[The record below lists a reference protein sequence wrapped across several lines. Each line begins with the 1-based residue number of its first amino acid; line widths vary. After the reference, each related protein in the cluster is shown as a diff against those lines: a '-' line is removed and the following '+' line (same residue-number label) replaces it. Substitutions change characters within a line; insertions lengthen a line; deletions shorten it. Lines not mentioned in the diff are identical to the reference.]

1 MTSKNLHFTK
11 DKATYLLLNII
22 AHDVI
27 HDYGPA
33 GGTEKRW
40 SDNQQI
46 VQQFTQ
52 DYYSFSNPTVGGAG
66 KRSRTEAGFTTEEDI
81 NNNTNASPYTAF
93 HRGVQ
98 VNPKLSRPNPYLSN
112 AARGVSSVT
121 PLFPGQA
128 QTIGYS
134 NEEKFTINYENYINT
149 LNQMVTDINNSII
162 FTFFSHFLFLINR
175 GLIGPNINYMSSK
188 SLIVPFGTEDN
199 KDNMVN
205 EDYIDNYLDIFG
217 DICNK
222 FIGFC
227 YLKETPMSLPYVDFL
242 NILCVFLSTT
252 FSTSQSIFE
261 NIFDIT
267 ILASYGISFGTV
279 TGGRKIKNKIKKGGK
294 PSDKIP
300 LNFEE
305 SQQLIDQINKLTNSG
320 EVIDDL
326 NTLNNI
332 YNEYYASEGVL
343 SQENKQIYE
352 DTRKNLLK
360 QYQEVFL
367 SQPYEEK
374 KKAGAIYGDID
385 ILPII
390 KVRFSYRKV
399 ELIPNFKKKIDDML
413 LDYHKIVAEHVYQK
427 ELIERKKLS
436 DELAA
441 QQGDLTSSDKMVR
454 QQFSTFMAKSG
465 LFLLGICNNDGT
477 IIKTLTSMPNLDN
490 TLRKEINILL
500 YIAGWTQNLGW
511 QELRNQSLDD
521 ELIDHFNKN
530 TIEIQG
536 RYICQGRDVKNYVVN
551 NAAPISSDLKNKS
564 FCPYTSILDGMSQCS
579 WNSAQGNIEYGDM
592 NFKIA
597 DTSEDIYY
605 NGVLEIDTNKLQ
617 PNVNPTNLNLS
628 YNVRMNNNGTNGV
641 NITLS
646 GNKTTTM
653 NGLDL
658 EAHFVLKNTLLN
670 VINFILNAN
679 SQTQTSIFT
688 EGNIFGNL
696 FDMFSSDKS
705 NYALFNTVYSEILF
719 KGTGDLFQEINC
731 VCKFGGY
738 TMTNY
743 KINPGIL
750 PINTSSGEQL
760 RLFTAN
766 DRPSGTRFIYMLK
779 NGDPSEINTK
789 AIGGYYSKEH
799 ILIYGRPDNK
809 NICGIV
815 PLKGGGKVKR
825 KTRKHKNYKNFK
837 KNYGK
842 SKKNKTRL

>member
-1 MTSKNLHFTK
+1 MTSRNLHFTK

-46 VQQFTQ
+46 VKQFTQ
-52 DYYSFSNPTVGGAG
+52 DYYSFSNPTVGGQ
-66 KRSRTEAGFTTEEDI
+66 KRLRTESGYTTTITNDED
-81 NNNTNASPYTAF
+81 NNNFTKPFTSPYTSPYTVF
-93 HRGVQ
+93 NTGIK
-98 VNPKLSRPNPYLSN
+98 VNPNPSRPKPYISN
-112 AARGVSSVT
+112 AARGISTS
-121 PLFPGQA
+121 PSFPGQS

-134 NEEKFTINYENYINT
+134 NEEKFSINYENYKNT
-149 LNQMVTDINNSII
+149 LNQMDKDINNSII
-162 FTFFSHFLFLINR
+162 FAFFTHFLFLRNR
-175 GLIGPNINYMSSK
+175 NLIGTNINYMNSK
-188 SLIVPFGTEDN
+188 SLIVPFGTEDD

-205 EDYIDNYLDIFG
+205 HDYIDTFG

-227 YLKETPMSLPYVDFL
+227 YLKNISMSLPYADFL
-242 NILCVFLSTT
+242 NTLCVFLSTT

-261 NIFDIT
+261 NTFDIPMLT
-267 ILASYGISFGTV
+267 SYGISFGRA
-279 TGGRKIKNKIKKGGK
+279 TGGTKIKKGGK
-294 PSDKIP
+294 PSDIQ

-305 SQQLIDQINKLTNSG
+305 SQQLISQINELNNSG
-320 EVIDDL
+320 DVINAL

-332 YNEYYASEGVL
+332 YNEYYENKGVL

-352 DTRKNLLK
+352 DTRKNILK

-367 SQPYEEK
+367 SQTYQQK
-374 KKAGAIYGDID
+374 KKAGAIYGDVD

-399 ELIPNFKKKIDDML
+399 ELIPNFNKKIDDML

-427 ELIERKKLS
+427 ELIERKQLS

-454 QQFSTFMAKSG
+454 QQFSNFMAKSG

-477 IIKTLTSMPNLDN
+477 IIKTLTSMQNLDN

-500 YIAGWTQNLGW
+500 YIAGWTENPGW
-511 QELRNQSLDD
+511 QEIRNQSLDD

-530 TIEIQG
+530 TTEIQG
-536 RYICQGRDVKNYVVN
+536 RYVCQGRDIKNYVVN
-551 NAAPISSDLKNKS
+551 NAAPIGSDLKNKS

-579 WNSAQGNIEYGDM
+579 WNSAQGNIEYGNM

-597 DTSEDIYY
+597 DTNEDIYY
-605 NGVLEIDTNKLQ
+605 NGVLEIDTRKLEA
-617 PNVNPTNLNLS
+617 NVNPTNLNLS
-628 YNVRMNNNGTNGV
+628 YNVRTNGLNV
-641 NITLS
+641 TLS

-670 VINFILNAN
+670 VINFILNQSN
-679 SQTQTSIFT
+679 PQTQTSIFSG
-688 EGNIFGNL
+688 GNIFGNL

-705 NYALFNTVYSEILF
+705 KYTLFNTVYSEILF

-750 PINTSSGEQL
+750 PINTPSGEQL

-779 NGDPSEINTK
+779 NGNASEINTK

-815 PLKGGGKVKR
+815 QLRGGGKLKR
-825 KTRKHKNYKNFK
+825 KTRKHKNVK

-842 SKKNKTRL
+842 SKKNKIRL

>member
-1 MTSKNLHFTK
+1 MTSRNLHFTK

-46 VQQFTQ
+46 VKQFTQ
-52 DYYSFSNPTVGGAG
+52 DYYSFSDPTVGGG
-66 KRSRTEAGFTTEEDI
+66 KRSRTEAGFTTDEDAD
-81 NNNTNASPYTAF
+81 NNTNADTSPYSVF
-93 HRGVQ
+93 HRGIQ
-98 VNPKLSRPNPYLSN
+98 VNPKTKLSRPNPYLSN
-112 AARGVSSVT
+112 DARGISSVT

-149 LNQMVTDINNSII
+149 LNQMDTDINNSII
-162 FTFFSHFLFLINR
+162 FTFFNHFLFLTNR

-199 KDNMVN
+199 TDNMVN
-205 EDYIDNYLDIFG
+205 DNYLDIFG

-227 YLKETPMSLPYVDFL
+227 YFNKVNMSLPYADFL

-261 NIFDIT
+261 NTFDILMLT
-267 ILASYGISFGTV
+267 SYGIS
-279 TGGRKIKNKIKKGGK
+279 TGGTKIKNKIKKGGT
-294 PSDKIP
+294 PSDIQ

-305 SQQLIDQINKLTNSG
+305 SQQLIDQINKLNNSG
-320 EVIDDL
+320 DVIDAL

-332 YNEYYASEGVL
+332 YNEYYANEGVL
-343 SQENKQIYE
+343 SQQNKQIYE
-352 DTRKNLLK
+352 DTRKSLLK

-367 SQPYEEK
+367 SQPYEQK
-374 KKAGAIYGDID
+374 KKAGSIYGDVD

-399 ELIPNFKKKIDDML
+399 ELIPNFNKKIADML
-413 LDYHKIVAEHVYQK
+413 LDYHKIVAEQVNQQ
-427 ELIERKKLS
+427 ELIERQRLS

-441 QQGDLTSSDKMVR
+441 QQGDLTSSDKIVR
-454 QQFSTFMAKSG
+454 QQFSSFMAKSG

-477 IIKTLTSMPNLDN
+477 IIKTITSMPNLDN

-500 YIAGWTQNLGW
+500 YIAGWTQNPGW

-579 WNSAQGNIEYGDM
+579 WNSAQGNVEYGDM

-605 NGVLEIDTNKLQ
+605 NGVLEIDTQKLQ

-628 YNVRMNNNGTNGV
+628 YNVRMNGL

-646 GNKTTTM
+646 GNKSTTM

-679 SQTQTSIFT
+679 PQTQTRIFT
-688 EGNIFGNL
+688 GGNIFGNL

-705 NYALFNTVYSEILF
+705 NYVLFNTVYSEILF

-738 TMTNY
+738 TMSNY
-743 KINPGIL
+743 TINPGIL

-779 NGDPSEINTK
+779 NGNPSEINTK

-815 PLKGGGKVKR
+815 PLRGGGKLKR
-825 KTRKHKNYKNFK
+825 KTRKHKNYKNVK

-842 SKKNKTRL
+842 TKKNKTLNMK

>member
-1 MTSKNLHFTK
+1 MTSRNLHFTK

-46 VQQFTQ
+46 VKQFTQ
-52 DYYSFSNPTVGGAG
+52 DYYSFSDPTVGGG
-66 KRSRTEAGFTTEEDI
+66 KRSRTEADFTTEDAD
-81 NNNTNASPYTAF
+81 NNTNADASPYTVF
-93 HRGVQ
+93 QRGIQ
-98 VNPKLSRPNPYLSN
+98 VNPKTKLSRPNPYLSN
-112 AARGVSSVT
+112 DARGISSVS
-121 PLFPGQA
+121 PLFPGQS

-134 NEEKFTINYENYINT
+134 KEEKFTINYENYINT
-149 LNQMVTDINNSII
+149 LNQMDTDINNSII
-162 FTFFSHFLFLINR
+162 FTFFTHFLFLTNR

-188 SLIVPFGTEDN
+188 SLIVPFGTEDDT
-199 KDNMVN
+199 DNTVN
-205 EDYIDNYLDIFG
+205 DNYLDIFG

-227 YLKETPMSLPYVDFL
+227 YLKKTPMSLPYADFL

-261 NIFDIT
+261 NTFDMQMLT
-267 ILASYGISFGTV
+267 SYGIS
-279 TGGRKIKNKIKKGGK
+279 TGGTKIKNKIKKGGK
-294 PSDKIP
+294 PSDTQ

-305 SQQLIDQINKLTNSG
+305 SQQLIDQINKLNNSG
-320 EVIDDL
+320 DVIDSL

-332 YNEYYASEGVL
+332 YNEYYAKEGVL
-343 SQENKQIYE
+343 SQQNKQIYE
-352 DTRKNLLK
+352 DTRKKLLN
-360 QYQEVFL
+360 QYKEVFL
-367 SQPYEEK
+367 SQPYEQK

-390 KVRFSYRKV
+390 KARFSYRKV
-399 ELIPNFKKKIDDML
+399 ELIPNFNKKIDDML
-413 LDYHKIVAEHVYQK
+413 LDYHKIVAENVNQQ
-427 ELIERKKLS
+427 ELIERQRLS

-454 QQFSTFMAKSG
+454 QQFSSFMAKSG

-500 YIAGWTQNLGW
+500 YIAGWTQNPGW

-579 WNSAQGNIEYGDM
+579 WNSAQGNVEYGDM

-605 NGVLEIDTNKLQ
+605 NGVLEIDTQKLQ

-628 YNVRMNNNGTNGV
+628 YNVRMNGL

-670 VINFILNAN
+670 VINFILKAN
-679 SQTQTSIFT
+679 PQTQTRIFT
-688 EGNIFGNL
+688 GGNIFGNL

-738 TMTNY
+738 TMSNY
-743 KINPGIL
+743 TINPGIL

-815 PLKGGGKVKR
+815 PLKGGGKLKR
-825 KTRKHKNYKNFK
+825 KTRKRKNYKNVK

-842 SKKNKTRL
+842 SKKNKIVNMK